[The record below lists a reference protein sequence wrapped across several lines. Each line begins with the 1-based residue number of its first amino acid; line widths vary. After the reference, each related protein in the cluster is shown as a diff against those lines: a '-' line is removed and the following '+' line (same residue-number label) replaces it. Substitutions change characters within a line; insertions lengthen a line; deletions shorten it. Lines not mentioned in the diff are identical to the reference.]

1 MSREIHARGAASG
14 VLIASPLIL
23 LETPNTI
30 TLTVTQHVPCFL
42 GWGLLRPFLVPKL
55 KHLLKLQPR
64 WEVVATARCP
74 PTALPCCSLSWG
86 PRQRPNQNSG

>member
-23 LETPNTI
+23 LEIPNTI

-42 GWGLLRPFLVPKL
+42 GWGLLRPFLVPKPETPPQIAAKVGGGSHSPL
-55 KHLLKLQPR
+55 STHRPALLLVELGPAPTPQPK
-64 WEVVATARCP
+64 
-74 PTALPCCSLSWG
+74 
-86 PRQRPNQNSG
+86 